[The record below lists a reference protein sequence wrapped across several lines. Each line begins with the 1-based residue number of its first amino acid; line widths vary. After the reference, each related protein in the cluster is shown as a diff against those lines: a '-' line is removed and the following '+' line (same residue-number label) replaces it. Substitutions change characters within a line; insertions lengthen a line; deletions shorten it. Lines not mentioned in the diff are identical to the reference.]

1 MTDDMMRELA
11 DLQRSAA
18 TLQGLLGAAQQGAP
32 AGAEGYDATGTV
44 RAHLGADGVPDSVEL
59 GANWQRRVPPERL
72 GSAVV
77 EACTVAAER
86 RMEAWSQALA
96 DGGWRERVDRV
107 RAEAD
112 APTAGAR
119 GADGADGAGADVPP
133 PPVLPVVTN
142 PRPVGELVEDM
153 LTAFDR
159 VDEIAQ
165 QPVGPQGTGT
175 GAYGKV
181 TVTVSRSG
189 MSSCVV
195 DAQWSMYLDAD
206 TVTAAL
212 EEALAAARADLRAG
226 GSGGP
231 GPGGGLDRLLA
242 EALALINDPTR
253 LA

>member
-32 AGAEGYDATGTV
+32 AGAEGFDATGTV

-72 GSAVV
+72 GTAVV

-96 DGGWRERVDRV
+96 DGGWRERVDRA
-107 RAEAD
+107 RAEED
-112 APTAGAR
+112 APTA
-119 GADGADGAGADVPP
+119 DGAGTGADPPPAAP
-133 PPVLPVVTN
+133 PPVLPAGTN
-142 PRPVGELVEDM
+142 PRPVGELMEDM

-159 VDEIAQ
+159 VEEIAQ

-189 MSSCVV
+189 MSSCLV
-195 DAQWSMYLDAD
+195 DAQWAMYLDAD
-206 TVTAAL
+206 AVTAAL
-212 EEALAAARADLRAG
+212 EEALAAARADLQAG